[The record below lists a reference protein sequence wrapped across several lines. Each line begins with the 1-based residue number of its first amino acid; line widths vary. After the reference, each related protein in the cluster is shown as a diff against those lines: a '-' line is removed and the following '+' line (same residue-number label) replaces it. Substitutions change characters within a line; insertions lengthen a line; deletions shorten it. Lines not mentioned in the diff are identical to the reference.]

1 MVWTEREENEM
12 GKTVIEKIVEHN
24 TGRSVKPGDIVTVNV
39 DRVMIHDIFIPFV
52 AEKFKEMGF
61 EKLWDPDKV
70 VLIYDHLVPASQLD
84 DTRHFHVGDAFA
96 AKYGMTHVHRSDGI
110 CHQLMTEAGYVK
122 PGDVT
127 FGTDS
132 HTTTYGCVG
141 AFSSGIG
148 YTEMASILGTGT
160 MWIRVPETIKVVING
175 KLPENVMS
183 KDVILRLIGD
193 LGADGATYK
202 ALEFSGSAVES
213 MTVASRMTI
222 SNMAIEAGA
231 KCALFTPDEK
241 TAEYCDVTLN
251 DYQKSLFGDP
261 DANYC
266 RVMEYNA
273 EDFVPVMACPSQVDK
288 IRNVSGLEGT
298 EIDQVFIGSCTNG
311 RLEDLAAAAEVLKGK
326 KVAKFVKLIVTPASR
341 KIYRQAADLGILETL
356 AESGAMITHPGCGLC
371 CGRAGGILTDGERV
385 VATNNRNFLGRMG
398 TSKVRSIS
406 PPRERLRHV
415 QWPVRSFVRNRKNA
429 STTVS
434 KSSICRYHP
443 IEIQN
448 PVIRISRSHTLRLS
462 LITGFYI

>member
-1 MVWTEREENEM
+1 M
-12 GKTVIEKIVEHN
+12 GKTVIEKIIEHN
-24 TGRSVKPGDIVTVNV
+24 TGKEVKPGDIVTVNV

-84 DTRHFHVGDAFA
+84 DTRHFHTGDAFA
-96 AKYGMTHVHRSDGI
+96 EKYGMTHVHRSDGI

-122 PGDVT
+122 PGNIA

-160 MWIRVPETIKVVING
+160 MWIKVPETIKVVING

-202 ALEFSGSAVES
+202 ALEFSGSAVEN

-231 KCALFTPDEK
+231 QCALFTPDEK
-241 TAEYCDVTLN
+241 TAEYCDITLN
-251 DYQKSLFGDP
+251 DYQKSLAGDA

-266 RVMEYNA
+266 KVMEYKA

-288 IRNVSGLEGT
+288 IRNVSELEGT

-326 KVAKFVKLIVTPASR
+326 KVADFVKLIVTPASR
-341 KIYRQAADLGILETL
+341 KIYRQADEMGILDTL
-356 AESGAMITHPGCGLC
+356 AEAGAIITHPGCGLC
-371 CGRAGGILTDGERV
+371 CGRTGGILTDGERV

-398 TSKVRSIS
+398 TSKVQIYLAS
-406 PPRERLRHV
+406 P
-415 QWPVRSFVRNRKNA
+415 KTAA
-429 STTVS
+429 SCAIAGKIVS
-434 KSSICRYHP
+434 P
-443 IEIQN
+443 Q
-448 PVIRISRSHTLRLS
+448 
-462 LITGFYI
+462 

>member
-1 MVWTEREENEM
+1 M
-12 GKTVIEKIVEHN
+12 GETVIEKIIRNNVGH
-24 TGRSVKPGDIVTVNV
+24 TVKPGDIVTVNV

-52 AEKFKEMGF
+52 AEKFEEMGF
-61 EKLWDPDKV
+61 KKLWDPDKV

-84 DTRHFHVGDAFA
+84 DTRQFHVGDAFA
-96 AKYGMTHVHRSDGI
+96 EKYGMKNVHRSDGI

-122 PGDVT
+122 PGNIV

-160 MWIRVPETIKVVING
+160 MWIKVPETIKVVIDG
-175 KLPENVMS
+175 ELPANVMS

-193 LGADGATYK
+193 LGADGATYR
-202 ALEFSGSAVES
+202 ALEFTGSAVKNMS
-213 MTVASRMTI
+213 VASRMTI
-222 SNMAIEAGA
+222 ANMAIEAGA

-241 TAEYCDVTLN
+241 TAEYCEIELN
-251 DYQKSLFGDP
+251 DFQKSLVGDE
-261 DANYC
+261 DAAYLKTMTY
-266 RVMEYNA
+266 RG

-288 IRNVSGLEGT
+288 IRDVSTLEGT

-326 KVAKFVKLIVTPASR
+326 KVADYVKLIVTPASR
-341 KIYRQAADLGILETL
+341 KIYRQAIELGILDTL
-356 AESGAMITHPGCGLC
+356 AEAGAMITHPGCGLC

-398 TSKVRSIS
+398 TSKVEIYLAS
-406 PPRERLRHV
+406 PKTAAACAV
-415 QWPVRSFVRNRKNA
+415 AGKI
-429 STTVS
+429 VS
-434 KSSICRYHP
+434 PK
-443 IEIQN
+443 
-448 PVIRISRSHTLRLS
+448 
-462 LITGFYI
+462 

>member
-1 MVWTEREENEM
+1 M
-12 GKTVIEKIVEHN
+12 GKTVIEKIIEHN
-24 TGRSVKPGDIVTVNV
+24 TGKEVKPGDIVTVNV

-84 DTRHFHVGDAFA
+84 DTRHFHTGDAFA
-96 AKYGMTHVHRSDGI
+96 EKYGMTHVHRSDGI

-122 PGDVT
+122 PGNIA

-160 MWIRVPETIKVVING
+160 MWIKVPETIKVVING

-202 ALEFSGSAVES
+202 ALEFSGSAVEN

-241 TAEYCDVTLN
+241 TAEYCDITLN
-251 DYQKSLFGDP
+251 DYQKSLVGDT

-266 RVMEYNA
+266 KVMEYKA

-288 IRNVSGLEGT
+288 IRNVSELEGT

-311 RLEDLAAAAEVLKGK
+311 RLEDLAAAEEVLKGK
-326 KVAKFVKLIVTPASR
+326 KVADFVKLIVTPASR
-341 KIYRQAADLGILETL
+341 KIYRQADEMGILDTL
-356 AESGAMITHPGCGLC
+356 AEAGAIITHPGCGLC
-371 CGRAGGILTDGERV
+371 CGRTGGILTDGERV

-398 TSKVRSIS
+398 TSKVQIYLAS
-406 PPRERLRHV
+406 PRTA
-415 QWPVRSFVRNRKNA
+415 A
-429 STTVS
+429 SCAVAGKIVS
-434 KSSICRYHP
+434 P
-443 IEIQN
+443 Q
-448 PVIRISRSHTLRLS
+448 
-462 LITGFYI
+462 

>member
-1 MVWTEREENEM
+1 M
-12 GKTVIEKIVEHN
+12 GKTVIEKIIEHN
-24 TGRSVKPGDIVTVNV
+24 TGKEVKPGDIVTVNV

-84 DTRHFHVGDAFA
+84 DTRHFHTGDAFA
-96 AKYGMTHVHRSDGI
+96 EKYGMTHVHRSDGI

-122 PGDVT
+122 PGNIA

-160 MWIRVPETIKVVING
+160 MWIKVPETIKVVING

-202 ALEFSGSAVES
+202 ALEFSGSAVEN

-241 TAEYCDVTLN
+241 TAEYCDITLN
-251 DYQKSLFGDP
+251 DYQKSLAGDA

-266 RVMEYNA
+266 KVMEYKA
-273 EDFVPVMACPSQVDK
+273 EDFVLVMACPSQVDK
-288 IRNVSGLEGT
+288 IRNVSELEGT

-326 KVAKFVKLIVTPASR
+326 KVADFVKLIVTPASR
-341 KIYRQAADLGILETL
+341 KIYRQADEMGILDTL
-356 AESGAMITHPGCGLC
+356 AEAGAIITHPGCGLC
-371 CGRAGGILTDGERV
+371 CGRTGGILTDGERV

-398 TSKVRSIS
+398 TSKVQIYLAS
-406 PPRERLRHV
+406 PRTA
-415 QWPVRSFVRNRKNA
+415 A
-429 STTVS
+429 SCAVAGKIVS
-434 KSSICRYHP
+434 P
-443 IEIQN
+443 Q
-448 PVIRISRSHTLRLS
+448 
-462 LITGFYI
+462 

>member
-1 MVWTEREENEM
+1 M
-12 GKTVIEKIVEHN
+12 GKTVIEKIIEHN
-24 TGRSVKPGDIVTVNV
+24 TGKEVKPGDIVTVNV

-84 DTRHFHVGDAFA
+84 DTRHFHTGDAFA
-96 AKYGMTHVHRSDGI
+96 EKYGMTHVHRSDGI

-122 PGDVT
+122 PGDIA

-202 ALEFSGSAVES
+202 ALEFSGSAVEN

-241 TAEYCDVTLN
+241 TAEYCDITLN
-251 DYQKSLFGDP
+251 DYQTSLAGDA

-266 RVMEYNA
+266 KVMEYKA

-288 IRNVSGLEGT
+288 IRNVSELEGT

-326 KVAKFVKLIVTPASR
+326 KVADFVKLIVTPASR
-341 KIYRQAADLGILETL
+341 KIYRQADEMGILDTL
-356 AESGAMITHPGCGLC
+356 AEAGAIITHPGCGLC
-371 CGRAGGILTDGERV
+371 CGRTGGILTDGERV

-398 TSKVRSIS
+398 TSKVQIYLAS
-406 PPRERLRHV
+406 P
-415 QWPVRSFVRNRKNA
+415 KTAA
-429 STTVS
+429 SCAVAGKIVS
-434 KSSICRYHP
+434 P
-443 IEIQN
+443 Q
-448 PVIRISRSHTLRLS
+448 
-462 LITGFYI
+462 

>member
-1 MVWTEREENEM
+1 M
-12 GKTVIEKIVEHN
+12 GKTVIEKIIEHN
-24 TGRSVKPGDIVTVNV
+24 TGKEVKPGDIVTVNV

-84 DTRHFHVGDAFA
+84 DTRHFHTGDAFA
-96 AKYGMTHVHRSDGI
+96 EKYGMTHVHRSDGI

-122 PGDVT
+122 PGNIA

-160 MWIRVPETIKVVING
+160 MWIKVPETIKVVING

-202 ALEFSGSAVES
+202 ALEFSGSAVEN

-241 TAEYCDVTLN
+241 TAEYCDITLN
-251 DYQKSLFGDP
+251 DYQKSLVGDA

-266 RVMEYNA
+266 KVMEYKA

-288 IRNVSGLEGT
+288 IRNVSELEGT

-326 KVAKFVKLIVTPASR
+326 KVADFVKLIVTPASR
-341 KIYRQAADLGILETL
+341 KIYRQADEMGILDTL
-356 AESGAMITHPGCGLC
+356 AEAGAIITHPGCGLC
-371 CGRAGGILTDGERV
+371 CGRTGGILTDGERV
-385 VATNNRNFLGRMG
+385 VATQNRNFLGRMG
-398 TSKVRSIS
+398 TSKVQIYLAS
-406 PPRERLRHV
+406 P
-415 QWPVRSFVRNRKNA
+415 KTAA
-429 STTVS
+429 SCAVAGKIVS
-434 KSSICRYHP
+434 P
-443 IEIQN
+443 Q
-448 PVIRISRSHTLRLS
+448 
-462 LITGFYI
+462 

>member
-1 MVWTEREENEM
+1 M
-12 GKTVIEKIVEHN
+12 GKTVIEKIIEHN
-24 TGRSVKPGDIVTVNV
+24 TGKEVKPGDIVTVNV

-84 DTRHFHVGDAFA
+84 DTRHFHTGDAFA
-96 AKYGMTHVHRSDGI
+96 EKYGMTHVHRSDGI

-122 PGDVT
+122 PGDIA

-202 ALEFSGSAVES
+202 ALEFSGSAAEN

-241 TAEYCDVTLN
+241 TAEYCDITLN
-251 DYQKSLFGDP
+251 DYQTSLAGDA

-266 RVMEYNA
+266 KVMEYKA

-288 IRNVSGLEGT
+288 IRNVSELEGT

-326 KVAKFVKLIVTPASR
+326 KVADFVKLIVTPASR
-341 KIYRQAADLGILETL
+341 KIYRQADEMGILDTL
-356 AESGAMITHPGCGLC
+356 AEAGAIITHPGCGLC
-371 CGRAGGILTDGERV
+371 CGRTGGILTDGERV

-398 TSKVRSIS
+398 TSKVQIYLAS
-406 PPRERLRHV
+406 P
-415 QWPVRSFVRNRKNA
+415 KTAA
-429 STTVS
+429 SCAVAGKIVS
-434 KSSICRYHP
+434 P
-443 IEIQN
+443 Q
-448 PVIRISRSHTLRLS
+448 
-462 LITGFYI
+462 